1 MSAVPSISRR
11 SAAFSLLEVLV
22 ASAVLSIVLMILLGA
37 LTTTLSLWRT
47 TESKIYS
54 DREGRAAGLMMADD
68 LASVVVPSDD
78 RLWPR
83 VDKDSLQ
90 FLTLKPVDYQ
100 SKQGNNEGDV
110 CFVEYIFDRPNNAL
124 KRVFYSSEKTFN
136 DILSNP
142 DSGFPNPGGNANAQ
156 LLATNILT
164 KNADAVRGLTM
175 HQKGDVPKDS
185 FIMLNR
191 ELLPRGNND
200 PNPPAAIEVNFAVAD
215 PETMANKDLWENKDM
230 PLRNA
235 GLYSFR
241 IHFPQPVDVQ

>member
-1 MSAVPSISRR
+1 VKAAVPTSRR

-37 LTTTLSLWRT
+37 LTTSLSLWRT
-47 TESKIYS
+47 TESKLYA
-54 DREGRAAGLMMADD
+54 DREGRAAELMMADD

-83 VDKDSLQ
+83 VDNDSLQ

-100 SKQGNNEGDV
+100 SQQGNNRGDI

-124 KRVFYSSEKTFN
+124 KRIFYSSERTFN
-136 DILSNP
+136 DILNK
-142 DSGFPNPGGNANAQ
+142 PNPAFPAPGNNSGAQ
-156 LLATNILT
+156 LLATNILA
-164 KNADAVRGLTM
+164 KNADAVRGLAL
-175 HQKGDVPKDS
+175 HDQAPKDS
-185 FIMLNR
+185 FILLDR

-200 PNPPAAIEVNFAVAD
+200 PDPPAAVEVNFAVAD
-215 PETMANKDLWENKDM
+215 PDAMANKDLWENNENI

>member
-1 MSAVPSISRR
+1 VKPVLSNSRR
-11 SAAFSLLEVLV
+11 FAAFSLLEVLV

-37 LTTTLSLWRT
+37 LTTSLTLWRT
-47 TESKIYS
+47 TESKLYA
-54 DREGRAAGLMMADD
+54 DREGRAAELMMADD

-100 SKQGNNEGDV
+100 SKQGNNTGDI

-124 KRVFYSSEKTFN
+124 KRIFYSSEKTFN
-136 DILSNP
+136 DILNKP
-142 DSGFPNPGGNANAQ
+142 TPGFPNPGGNANAQ

-164 KNADAVRGLTM
+164 KNADAVRGLAL
-175 HQKGDVPKDS
+175 HEQAPNDS

-215 PETMANKDLWENKDM
+215 PETMANKDLWENKDV

-241 IHFPQPVDVQ
+241 IHFPLPVAP